1 MHNPGLRSVHPEISR
16 LLLSPV
22 QYVLKFSHVSSITLD
37 AVLFFFQTGEK
48 NYNIILPKK
57 RKIRYG
63 VSLNVR
69 KWERVDLSDSRS
81 DGIAVSDSPVGIQF
95 GCLLGST
102 ATNMFCRRI
111 CLG

>member
-1 MHNPGLRSVHPEISR
+1 M
-16 LLLSPV
+16 
-22 QYVLKFSHVSSITLD
+22 
-37 AVLFFFQTGEK
+37 LFFFFFSNRGKKLQ
-48 NYNIILPKK
+48 YNTTKK

>member
-1 MHNPGLRSVHPEISR
+1 M
-16 LLLSPV
+16 
-22 QYVLKFSHVSSITLD
+22 
-37 AVLFFFQTGEK
+37 LFFFFSNRK
-48 NYNIILPKK
+48 KYNTTKK

-69 KWERVDLSDSRS
+69 KLERADLSDSRS

-95 GCLLGST
+95 GCLLGSA